1 MATLAELRTKKQ
13 EIDEERAKARE
24 ARELESLELEIRF
37 TGELG
42 PKGAQFEIVDSGELG
57 EGLIVV
63 KLGPEVLLKRFL
75 ASKTTTPEDVAQFVR
90 PCVVHPEPET
100 FDAIASRRPALAA
113 RACHALMNLYGLKK
127 EDDAGK

>member
-1 MATLAELRTKKQ
+1 MATLAELRAKKQ
-13 EIDEERAKARE
+13 ELDEARAKARE
-24 ARELESLELEIRF
+24 VRESEALELEIRF
-37 TGELG
+37 SEELG
-42 PKGAQFEIVDSGELG
+42 PKGSQFEIVDSGDLG
-57 EGLIVV
+57 EGFIVV

-90 PCVVHPEPET
+90 PCVVHPEKET
-100 FDAIASRRPALAA
+100 FDEIASRRPALAA